1 MKNKKNIIILIIMII
16 GIVASVTGC
25 SNKEPVCRDTYM
37 MGTIIQLKVYG
48 KNANKANK
56 AIDEVITKINEI
68 ENKMS
73 VNIATSEINKINENS
88 GIAETKVSEETFSVV
103 EKAVEYSRL
112 TEGAFDPSIEP
123 IVKLWGI
130 GTENARVPMQQ
141 EISRALELVN
151 YKDINFDN
159 NNLCIKLNKKNQAID
174 LGGIAKGYA
183 ADEINKIFT
192 QNHIENAFVSL
203 GGNVFVKGNKI
214 NGEKWNIGIQDPL
227 KERNE
232 YIGIVS
238 VSNKSVVTSGNYERY
253 FIKDGIRYH
262 HIFDSST
269 GYPSKNGVISVTI
282 ISDKSIDGD
291 ALSTSMYILGVEKGR
306 NLIEKLDG
314 IDAIFVTEDKKIYA
328 TSGILE
334 DFKLTSKEY
343 IYEKGR

>member
-1 MKNKKNIIILIIMII
+1 MKSKKNIIILIIMII
-16 GIVASVTGC
+16 GIVSCTIGC
-25 SNKEPVCRDTYM
+25 SNKEPITRDTYM

-48 KNANKANK
+48 KNAKK
-56 AIDEVITKINEI
+56 AIDEAIVKINEI

-73 VNIATSEINKINENS
+73 VNIAASDINKINENA
-88 GIAETKVSEETFSVV
+88 GIKETKVSEETFSVV
-103 EKAVEYSRL
+103 KKAVEYSEL
-112 TEGAFDPSIEP
+112 TEGAFDPTIEP

-130 GTENARVPMQQ
+130 GTERARVPANQ
-141 EISRALELVN
+141 EISKAVGLIN
-151 YKDINFDN
+151 YKDINLDN
-159 NNLCIKLNKKNQAID
+159 ENLSIKINKKNQAID

-192 QNHIENAFVSL
+192 QNNIKHAFVSL
-203 GGNVFVKGNKI
+203 GGNVFVKGNKTD
-214 NGEKWNIGIQDPL
+214 GQKWNVGIQDPF

-238 VSNKSVVTSGNYERY
+238 VANKSIVTSGNYERY

-262 HIFDSST
+262 HIFDPST
-269 GYPSKNGVISVTI
+269 GYPSENGVVSVTI

-291 ALSTSMYILGVEKGR
+291 ALSTSMYILGVEKGKKI
-306 NLIEKLDG
+306 IEKLDG
-314 IDAIFVTEDKKIYA
+314 IDAIFVTEDKNIYV

-343 IYEKGR
+343 VYEEGR

>member
-1 MKNKKNIIILIIMII
+1 MII
-16 GIVASVTGC
+16 GIVSSATAC
-25 SNKEPVCRDTYM
+25 SNKEPVSRDTYM

-48 KNANKANK
+48 KNAEK
-56 AIDEVITKINEI
+56 AIDEAITKINEI

-73 VNIATSEINKINENS
+73 VNISASEINKINVNA
-88 GIAETKVSEETFSVV
+88 GIVETKVSEETFSVV
-103 EKAVEYSRL
+103 EKAVKYSEL
-112 TEGAFDPSIEP
+112 TEGTFDPTIEP

-130 GTENARVPMQQ
+130 GTENARIPIQE
-141 EISRALELVN
+141 EISKALELIN

-159 NNLCIKLNKKNQAID
+159 NNLSIKLNRKNQAID

-183 ADEINKIFT
+183 ADEISKIFT

-203 GGNVFVKGNKI
+203 GGNVYVKGNKI
-214 NGEKWNIGIQDPL
+214 NGDKWNIGIQNPF

-238 VSNKSVVTSGNYERY
+238 VANKSVVTSGNYERY

-262 HIFDSST
+262 HIFDPST
-269 GYPSKNGVISVTI
+269 GYPSENGVVSVTI

-291 ALSTSMYILGVEKGR
+291 ALSTSMYILGVEKGI

-314 IDAIFVTEDKKIYA
+314 IDAIFVTKDKKIYA
-328 TSGILE
+328 TSGISQ
-334 DFKLTSKEY
+334 DFKLTNKEY
-343 IYEKGR
+343 VYEEGR

>member
-1 MKNKKNIIILIIMII
+1 VKIKKNITILIIII
-16 GIVASVTGC
+16 GIVLSVTGC
-25 SNKEPVCRDTYM
+25 SNKEPISRETYM
-37 MGTIIQLKVYG
+37 MGTIIQFKVYG
-48 KNANKANK
+48 KNGEKAV
-56 AIDEVITKINEI
+56 DEAITKINEI

-73 VNIATSEINKINENS
+73 VNISASEINKINMNA

-103 EKAVEYSRL
+103 EKAVEYSKL
-112 TEGAFDPSIEP
+112 TEGAFDATIEP

-130 GTENARVPMQQ
+130 GTERARVPMQQ
-141 EISRALELVN
+141 EISQALELIN
-151 YKDINFDN
+151 YKDISFDN
-159 NNLCIKLNKKNQAID
+159 NNLSIKLNKKNQAID

-214 NGEKWNIGIQDPL
+214 NDKKWNIGIQDPF

-262 HIFDSST
+262 HIFDPST
-269 GYPSKNGVISVTI
+269 GYPSENGVVSVTI
-282 ISDKSIDGD
+282 ISDQSIDGD
-291 ALSTSMYILGVEKGR
+291 ALSTSMYILGAEKGT
-306 NLIEKLDG
+306 NLIEKLEG
-314 IDAIFVTEDKKIYA
+314 IDAIFVTKDKKIYV
-328 TSGILE
+328 TSGISQ
-334 DFKLTSKEY
+334 DFKLTNKEY
-343 IYEKGR
+343 VYEEGR